1 MIRAFHVEHVLI
13 IAIVSALLGFPAAAT
28 PRGNA
33 ALAQT
38 DRPQAVPTPLLPE
51 TGPGPLEA
59 PAPAEPMA
67 PGEAPADGDAGEPGI
82 EVLELRAI
90 DPDSGGLLEPSMGGL
105 GIGMWE
111 GTPRSLLLRL
121 LPQLPDHYDSP
132 VLHDLARRLLLST
145 AIIPPRA
152 EEAEGPGVM
161 TARVEKLEAM
171 GLSGAVAGMLDLV
184 PEAAARDSRLM
195 RILVDNRLL
204 SGDDEGACATA
215 AAAGDLPA
223 DTYWQQ
229 LLVFCQARAGDA
241 AAANFGVNLLSE
253 GEKLEDPAFYAM
265 VGALLTGG
273 KADVN
278 SLPAPT
284 PLHLALARA
293 TRTTLPPDVLEAPS
307 LPVLRALIDA
317 PTVPETVQL
326 EAAEMAVLAGTI
338 GAAQLADLYAA
349 MEFSDDDIAKA
360 LTQAEADHSPRNRA
374 LLYQAAMRQELPV
387 GRAAAMQ
394 KAWQLAEADGIYRLS
409 VAVYLPMLEALPP
422 AALTWFAADAV
433 RALYAFNRLEKAS
446 QWLAAAGRIPEE
458 PEYMEAAALLWPLVA
473 LAEGSARGPGQ
484 EAWLAALRARSGA
497 DTSMQAGLAYSLFEA
512 MGERVR
518 EEDWMALLDGV
529 SRAPALAAD
538 PAFLRQFRRA
548 AIAGRRGETILL
560 ALLILG
566 QGGVADAGPELISE
580 IVIGLRMVKLE
591 EEARR
596 LALEAALQGGL

>member
-1 MIRAFHVEHVLI
+1 MIRAFHAERVLTV
-13 IAIVSALLGFPAAAT
+13 AIVSALLGFPAAAET
-28 PRGNA
+28 PGDTGT
-33 ALAQT
+33 LAQM
-38 DRPQAVPTPLLPE
+38 DWPEAVPQPLLPE
-51 TGPGPLEA
+51 AGPGALQA
-59 PAPAEPMA
+59 PAPADPTAPTETQTDGQ
-67 PGEAPADGDAGEPGI
+67 PGELGI

-111 GTPRSLLLRL
+111 GTSRALLLRL
-121 LPQLPDHYDSP
+121 LPQLPDRYDSP

-152 EEAEGPGVM
+152 EEAAGDSVM
-161 TARVEKLEAM
+161 TVRIEKLEAM

-184 PEAAARDSRLM
+184 PEAARDARLL
-195 RILVDNRLL
+195 RILADNRLL
-204 SGDDEGACATA
+204 SGDDDGACATA
-215 AAAGDLPA
+215 ASGDLPA
-223 DTYWQQ
+223 DTYWEQ
-229 LLVFCQARAGDA
+229 LLVFCQARGGDS

-253 GEKLEDPAFYAM
+253 GGKLEDPAFFAL

-273 KADVN
+273 KANVK

-293 TRTTLPPDVLEAPS
+293 TGSSLPADVLEDPP
-307 LPVLRALIDA
+307 LTVLRALIDA
-317 PTVPETVQL
+317 PAASEAIQL
-326 EAAEMAVLAGTI
+326 EASEMAVLAGTV

-349 MEFSDDDIAKA
+349 LEFSDDEIANA
-360 LTQAEADHSPRNRA
+360 LTLAEEDHSPRNRA
-374 LLYQAAMRQELPV
+374 LLYQAALRQELPV

-409 VAVYLPMLEALPP
+409 VAVYLPMLETLPP
-422 AALTWFAADAV
+422 ASLTWFAADAV
-433 RALYAFNRLEKAS
+433 RALYALNRIEKAS
-446 QWLAAAGRIPEE
+446 QWLASAGRITEE
-458 PEYMEAAALLWPLVA
+458 PEYLERAALLWPLIA
-473 LAEGSARGPGQ
+473 LAEGSARGPGHRD
-484 EAWLAALRARSGA
+484 WLATLRAREGA
-497 DTSMQAGLAYSLFEA
+497 DASLRAGLAYSLFEA
-512 MGERVR
+512 MGEKIR
-518 EEDWMALLDGV
+518 EEDWMALLDNV
-529 SRAPALAAD
+529 SRAPALSAD

-548 AIAGRRGETILL
+548 AIAGRRGETVLF

-596 LALEAALQGGL
+596 LALDAALQGGL